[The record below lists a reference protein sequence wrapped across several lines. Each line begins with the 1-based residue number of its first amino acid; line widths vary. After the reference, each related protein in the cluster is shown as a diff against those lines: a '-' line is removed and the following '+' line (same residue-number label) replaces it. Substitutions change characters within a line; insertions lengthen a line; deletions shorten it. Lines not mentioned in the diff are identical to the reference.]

1 VSTETAPAP
10 SSALERNWWL
20 RAPAVLVAP
29 RAVFASLRDDSDEA
43 VESRQDAIT
52 AIAGLAGIAA
62 MLATPTA
69 RHLLNDY
76 QVSTVLIPVWAF
88 FAGALYAFLL
98 WWAGGGLLFL
108 GSRRLG
114 GQGTWRRS
122 RHVLGLSLA
131 PLALAMLTFWP
142 VRILVYGED
151 LFRTG
156 GDDYGQGD
164 TVFGGIYLGILAWC
178 LLLLLHGVRTVHG
191 WSWGRAAAAVAL
203 AAVFPALIWASSL
216 L

>member
-1 VSTETAPAP
+1 VVSTETAPAP
-10 SSALERNWWL
+10 ALERNWWL

-43 VESRQDAIT
+43 VETRQDAIT
-52 AIAGLAGIAA
+52 AIAGLAGVAA

-69 RHLLNDY
+69 RHLLDDF
-76 QVSTVLIPVWAF
+76 QVSTILIPIWAF
-88 FAGALYAFLL
+88 FAGAIYAFTV

-114 GQGTWRRS
+114 GRGSWRRS
-122 RHVLGLSLA
+122 RHLLGLALA
-131 PLALAMLTFWP
+131 PLALAMVTFWP
-142 VRILVYGED
+142 VRILVYGQD

-156 GDDYGQGD
+156 GDDYGRGD
-164 TVFGGIYLGILAWC
+164 AVFGGIYVGILAWC
-178 LLLLLHGVRTVHG
+178 LLLLLQGVRTVHG
-191 WSWGRAAAAVAL
+191 WSWARSVAAVAL
-203 AAVFPALIWASSL
+203 AAVVPALIAASSL

>member
-1 VSTETAPAP
+1 VSADTAAAP
-10 SSALERNWWL
+10 PLERNWWL

-43 VESRQDAIT
+43 VESRQDAI
-52 AIAGLAGIAA
+52 AIIAGLAGVAA

-76 QVSTVLIPVWAF
+76 QVTTILIPVWAF
-88 FAGALYAFLL
+88 FAGAIYAFTV

-114 GQGTWRRS
+114 GQGSWRRS
-122 RHVLGLSLA
+122 RHLLGLALT
-131 PLALAMLTFWP
+131 PLALAMVTFWP
-142 VRILVYGED
+142 VRILVYGQD

-156 GDDYGQGD
+156 GADYGRGD
-164 TVFGGIYLGILAWC
+164 AVFGGVYVGILAWC
-178 LLLLLHGVRTVHG
+178 LLLLLQGVRIVHG
-191 WSWGRAAAAVAL
+191 WSWARSAGAVGL
-203 AAVFPALIWASSL
+203 AAVVPVLIAASSL

>member
-1 VSTETAPAP
+1 VSIDTAPAP
-10 SSALERNWWL
+10 PLERNWWL

-43 VESRQDAIT
+43 VESRQDAII
-52 AIAGLAGIAA
+52 AIAALAGISA

-69 RHLLNDY
+69 RQLLNDY
-76 QVSTVLIPVWAF
+76 QVTTVLIPVWAF

-114 GQGTWRRS
+114 GQGSWRRS
-122 RHVLGLSLA
+122 RHVLGLAVA
-131 PLALAMLTFWP
+131 PLALAMVTFWP
-142 VRILVYGED
+142 IRILVYGTD

-156 GDDYGQGD
+156 GDDYGRGD
-164 TVFGGIYLGILAWC
+164 AVFGGIYVGILAWC

-191 WSWGRAAAAVAL
+191 WTWGRTAAAAAL
-203 AAVFPALIWASSL
+203 AAVFPALVIAASL

>member
-1 VSTETAPAP
+1 VSIDTAPAT
-10 SSALERNWWL
+10 ALERNWWL

-43 VESRQDAIT
+43 VESRQDAII
-52 AIAGLAGIAA
+52 AIAALAGISA

-69 RHLLNDY
+69 RQLLNDY
-76 QVSTVLIPVWAF
+76 QVTTVLIPVWAF

-114 GQGTWRRS
+114 GQGSWRRS
-122 RHVLGLSLA
+122 RHVLGLAVA
-131 PLALAMLTFWP
+131 PLALAMVTFWP
-142 VRILVYGED
+142 IRILVYGTD

-156 GDDYGQGD
+156 GDDYGRGD
-164 TVFGGIYLGILAWC
+164 AVFGGIYVGILAWC

-191 WSWGRAAAAVAL
+191 WTWGRAAAAAAL
-203 AAVFPALIWASSL
+203 AGVFPALVIAASL